1 MENTYEPWRRSR
13 NRVIAGVCGG
23 IAERLRIDPV
33 VVRLIFLLLL
43 VFAGGGF
50 LAYIIL
56 WIVLPD
62 APYTMPGE
70 GRQSASNYA
79 QDATNEDY
87 VKDPLNEMPIDD
99 TSKKSSQLVLG
110 LVLIGLGVLFL
121 VAAFIPRFNVY
132 DLWPVALIV
141 FGVFIL
147 KSGKQF

>member
-13 NRVIAGVCGG
+13 NKVIAGVCGG

-56 WIVLPD
+56 WIVLPE
-62 APYTMPGE
+62 APYAMPTDDSHTTANYT
-70 GRQSASNYA
+70 QDASN
-79 QDATNEDY
+79 EGSE
-87 VKDPLNEMPIDD
+87 KEPLPQMPIDE
-99 TSKKSSQLVLG
+99 TSKKRTQLVLG

-121 VAAFIPRFNVY
+121 VAAFIPRFNMF